1 MRPLPDS
8 PATDV
13 EHHGGVTN
21 SEGKMEDLYT
31 LGNLII
37 GTSLCP
43 LGGTAPNHALSAM
56 NYCKDEYIAHIVDK
70 ECPAGVCCL
79 FYVP

>member
-37 GTSLCP
+37 GTSLCL
-43 LGGTAPNHALSAM
+43 LGGTPQIMLSPLIITDRM
-56 NYCKDEYIAHIVDK
+56 STL
-70 ECPAGVCCL
+70 PT
-79 FYVP
+79 